1 MRSKFKWIFTLL
13 VAFTMQFS
21 FAQEKTV
28 TGVVSD
34 ALGPLA
40 GANVVVKGTNK
51 GTTTDFNGSF
61 SIKANVGDVLMVSY
75 VGMDDST
82 IVVGDSNTYN
92 VVLNQG
98 INLKE
103 VVVVTDGYRKFT
115 TARAISATSVVSSET
130 IENRPNSSALQTLQ
144 GQVAGFNITT
154 GSGQPGAISN
164 TLIRGIGSLNGNTEP
179 LYVIDGVPQSGS
191 SFRAINP
198 EDIESVNVLKD
209 AVGAALYGNRGSNGV
224 VVVTTRKAKFESSQF
239 TVSSTTG
246 ISTLQ
251 NNYYDKMSAIEIL
264 RIEKAKGS
272 GFGSTLTDQE
282 INSYPVNTDW
292 TKELT
297 RNALSKTIN
306 VAFSNGGK
314 KNRSY
319 TSLNY
324 NETQGL
330 AEVSNFS
337 RVTLRNNLDGSVLD
351 DKLEYGTNIS
361 IGLVKDDRVPSLGT
375 GGVNQNPMLAS
386 LVSLPYISPDL
397 YTNGRALN
405 TIVRNPASPIPLL
418 GYTPLLIQDLNQNLT
433 NRFNEFQIFGSGFL
447 KYNITKNLNIKN
459 VTGVDYTQF
468 TTLSSQGA
476 EGFNAVYFAQNDGK
490 PFGGFQAES
499 FQYDSQIVNTFSI
512 NYETTIAEKH
522 SLFLS
527 GFVEGLYGRNKSFNY
542 NSDGLDPVTYYPGDG
557 AGLVPEDPNNV
568 SWYNRTVGSALS
580 KAMMLSYFATADYDY
595 DSKYGV
601 TASFRRDGTYRF
613 AEENRFG
620 NFWSVGGRVN
630 LDKLGFMEGS
640 NFKMLK
646 VRASYGSTG
655 NQNIAGQSI
664 YAAPNSFKDLYAFGN
679 AYNSTI
685 GAFPVIGN
693 PDVKWETTYTTNFG
707 IDMNYK
713 NKLRASLE
721 LYEKKAKDL
730 FNTINTSS
738 ISGTTSILGNLGG
751 LRNRGVELSVNYD
764 LISPKEKN
772 GLYVN
777 VFANGSYNKNEI
789 TELPNNNEDIINGN
803 TILEVGERV
812 DQYYVYKYAGIN
824 PNTGNHL
831 FYTADGN
838 LTETPDAADRYKTGK
853 NRIPEFQGG
862 FGFNIDYKRFYLSS
876 QFNFVQGVSRF
887 DFDLSSFSD
896 PNSIGQFNLSRDL
909 LNYWTPSNRNTDQPS
924 LNVANQG
931 FAEESD
937 RFLIDA
943 SYLRIRNLQLGY
955 NFPSSFFKDK
965 LSLKVFASAENIY
978 TWSKWRG
985 WDAESP
991 RAGDQY
997 QFPTPKI
1004 YTLGIQMNFN

>member
-1 MRSKFKWIFTLL
+1 
-13 VAFTMQFS
+13 MQFS

-28 TGVVSD
+28 TGNVSD
-34 ALGPLA
+34 ELGPLP
-40 GANVVVKGTNK
+40 GATVVVKGTTR
-51 GTTTDFNGSF
+51 GVTTDFDGNY
-61 SIKANVGDVLMVSY
+61 SISAKQGDVLEVSFAGKQSKSIT
-75 VGMDDST
+75 VGT
-82 IVVGDSNTYN
+82 SNTYDF
-92 VVLNQG
+92 VLG
-98 INLKE
+98 GMVGEEIVLA
-103 VVVVTDGYRKFT
+103 TDGYRNFT
-115 TARAISATSVVSSET
+115 SARATSAISIVSQET
-130 IENRPNSSALQTLQ
+130 IENRPNASALQTLQ

-191 SFRAINP
+191 SFRALNP
-198 EDIESVNVLKD
+198 EDIEAVNVLKD
-209 AVGAALYGNRGSNGV
+209 AVGTSLYGNRGSNGV
-224 VVVTTRKAKFESSQF
+224 VVVTTRKGKYGSSQLS
-239 TVSSTTG
+239 VSSTTG

-251 NNYYDKMSAIEIL
+251 KNYYNKMSAIEIL
-264 RIEKAKGS
+264 RLEKAKGT
-272 GFGSTLTDQE
+272 GFGSTLSDDE
-282 INSYPVNTDW
+282 INSFPTNTDW

-297 RNALSKTIN
+297 RDALSKTIN
-306 VAFSNGGK
+306 VAFSNGGEK
-314 KNRSY
+314 SRSY
-319 TSLNY
+319 SSINY

-330 AEVSNFS
+330 ADVSNFA
-337 RVTLRNNLDGSVLD
+337 RITLRNNLDGSVMN

-361 IGLVKDDRVPSLGT
+361 LGIVKDDRVPSLGT
-375 GGVNQNPMLAS
+375 GGVNQNPMLATQ
-386 LVSLPYISPDL
+386 VSLPYISSSL

-405 TIVRNPASPIPLL
+405 EIVRNPSSPIPLL

-447 KYNITKNLNIKN
+447 KYNITDNLNIKN
-459 VTGVDYTQF
+459 VVGVDYTQF
-468 TTLSSQGA
+468 TTLTTQGA

-490 PFGGFQAES
+490 PFGGFQQES
-499 FQYDSQIVNTFSI
+499 FQQDYQLVNTFSI
-512 NYETTIAEKH
+512 NYDKTFAEKH

-527 GFVEGLYGRNKSFNY
+527 AFVEGLYGRAKDFNY
-542 NSDGLDPVTYYPGDG
+542 NSNGLDPVTFYPGDG
-557 AGLVPEDPNNV
+557 SGLVPEDPNNIT
-568 SWYNRTVGSALS
+568 WYNRTAGSNLNFAR
-580 KAMMLSYFATADYDY
+580 MLSYFLTADYDF

-601 TASFRRDGTYRF
+601 TASVRRDGTYRF

-620 NFWSVGGRVN
+620 NFWSVGARVN
-630 LDKLGFMEGS
+630 LDKMKFMEGS
-640 NFKMLK
+640 RFKMLK

-664 YAAPNSFKDLYAFGN
+664 FAAPNTFKDLYAFGN

-685 GAFPVIGN
+685 GAFPIIGN
-693 PDVKWETTYTTNFG
+693 PDAQWETTYTTNLGVDF
-707 IDMNYK
+707 NYRDR
-713 NKLRASLE
+713 LRGSLE
-721 LYEKKAKDL
+721 LYERKANDL
-730 FNTINTSS
+730 FNSINTSS
-738 ISGTTSILGNLGG
+738 ISGTTNILGNLGG
-751 LRNRGVELSVNYD
+751 LKNSGVELSLNYD
-764 LISPKEKN
+764 VIVPAKKDGFRL
-772 GLYVN
+772 N

-789 TELPNNNEDIINGN
+789 TELPNGNAEIINGN
-803 TILEVGERV
+803 TILEVGGKV
-812 DQYYVYKYAGIN
+812 NQYYVYKYAGIN

-838 LTETPDAADRYKTGK
+838 LTETPDAADRFRTGE
-853 NRIPEFQGG
+853 NYVPEFQGG
-862 FGFNIDYKRFYLSS
+862 FGFNIDIKRFYVSS

-887 DFDLSSFSD
+887 DFDLSSLSD

-909 LNYWTPSNRNTDQPS
+909 LNYWTPDNRNTDQPS

-943 SYLRIRNLQLGY
+943 SYLRIRNLQVGY
-955 NFPSSFFKDK
+955 NFPTSTFNDK
-965 LSLKVFASAENIY
+965 LSLRVFASAENIY

-1004 YTLGIQMNFN
+1004 YTLGIQVNVN